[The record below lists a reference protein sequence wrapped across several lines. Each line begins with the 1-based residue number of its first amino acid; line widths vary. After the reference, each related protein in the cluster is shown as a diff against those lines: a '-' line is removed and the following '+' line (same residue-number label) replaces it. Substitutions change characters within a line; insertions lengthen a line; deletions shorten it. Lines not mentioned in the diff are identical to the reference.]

1 MNNDQR
7 LWNSAYSGRAA
18 RTMQAAFG
26 CYTDHVLR
34 PMPEPV
40 DPWRN
45 ATRALYFVAI
55 LAVAVIAYLLKKETS

>member
-1 MNNDQR
+1 MN
-7 LWNSAYSGRAA
+7 SSTTGRAA

-26 CYTDHVLR
+26 CYTDHALQ

-40 DPWRN
+40 DQWRN